1 MKVLGNQ
8 LAEFGGYAALLSNA
22 GSLPPPDEAK
32 TTSPRPVS
40 GTRTVAPSQCSAVA
54 GECILAPAAGPVSA
68 RLYEVVGEGTAA
80 PQNPVSLPA
89 PAVDGASG
97 RVDEPGGRPRAGLAE
112 IGGLLNAAALAAPDA
127 LAVTGY
133 VEASDFAGQVED
145 LARSVECLQLLA
157 AGAVDRT
164 RSEAITAAAA
174 ARSARS
180 RGWVTG
186 WENGVETLNETD
198 AGWPGQATTG
208 GAEPNEPKPG
218 DPTTSDQTPGG
229 RTPSGRTPSAATA
242 AQGVVTA
249 GAGTGTRGG
258 VPVVTSPADD
268 GCRNTAEFLRLRLRI
283 PLREA
288 RRRLALAHQA
298 LPGNSLT
305 GESLPPALPHLASA
319 LAPAPN
325 SLSAEPADG
334 AATPEETAAET
345 GKDRNVCPNG
355 DSPAAVV
362 SAPVVSS
369 CAGTIITAALD
380 RIRHHTTPD
389 VLDLI
394 EHDLT
399 AAAATADPDFVSRL
413 AQRWA
418 ETIDADG
425 TEPTEEAL
433 RHTQGAFIRKPR
445 HGLHRLEIFATTDQY
460 EHLLTVMNAA
470 TNPRTC
476 VPNGAAVPNGVCADT
491 NAGLGPGTGTDTDCD
506 AGGGRGRGGTGGGS
520 CSTRDIV
527 IGADSGD
534 GSGTAQDS
542 AWHDAGPGSGWD
554 LERRTR
560 PQKQLDG
567 IISAVK
573 AGLTTNAL
581 PITGGNRPQIIAT
594 INYKDLF
601 LHRGDPSGG
610 QETGPHGAG
619 GGRAGTGTGTG
630 TGMNA
635 GTGTGTGTGM
645 NAGTGTGTGTGTSM
659 NAGTGTGSGTGM
671 DAAAGVGSG
680 TGTRTDL
687 DTTTGTE
694 PSLASGNFV
703 FTGPVAAATLRKMA
717 CDADIIPAV
726 LGSHGEILD
735 LGRKTRLFTPA
746 QRLALI
752 ARDKGCTFPNC
763 TIPAPWCE
771 AHHITY
777 WSDGGPTSTSNGALL
792 CSAHHHLIHKEQWTI
807 STRHGTPWYTPPKHI
822 DPHQKPQQ
830 NDYFRPPPPPRTQQ
844 E

>member
-8 LAEFGGYAALLSNA
+8 LAEFSGYAALLSNA
-22 GSLPPPDEAK
+22 SSLPP
-32 TTSPRPVS
+32 S
-40 GTRTVAPSQCSAVA
+40 GTGART
-54 GECILAPAAGPVSA
+54 VSA
-68 RLYEVVGEGTAA
+68 RLYEVVGQGTVA
-80 PQNPVSLPA
+80 PPDPVSLPA
-89 PAVDGASG
+89 PAGDDASG
-97 RVDEPGGRPRAGLAE
+97 RVEETGGQPQAGLAE

-127 LAVTGY
+127 LAVAGY
-133 VEASDFAGQVED
+133 VDASDFAGQVED

-164 RSEAITAAAA
+164 RSEAITAATA

-186 WENGVETLNETD
+186 WENGAEILNETD
-198 AGWPGQATTG
+198 AGWPGKATTG
-208 GAEPNEPKPG
+208 GAEPSEPNPG
-218 DPTTSDQTPGG
+218 DSTSSDQTP
-229 RTPSGRTPSAATA
+229 SEQTPSAATA
-242 AQGVVTA
+242 AHGVVTA

-298 LPGNSLT
+298 LPGTSLT
-305 GESLPPALPHLASA
+305 GEPLPPALPHLACA

-325 SLSAEPADG
+325 PLSAGPAES
-334 AATPEETAAET
+334 AATPEATAADTPNDTTEGT
-345 GKDRNVCPNG
+345 NG
-355 DSPAAVV
+355 DSLAAVA

-369 CAGTIITAALD
+369 YAGTIITAALD

-389 VLDLI
+389 VLDRI

-399 AAAATADPDFVSRL
+399 AAAAAADPDFVARL

-470 TNPRTC
+470 TNPRTS
-476 VPNGAAVPNGVCADT
+476 VPNGAGVPNGACADT
-491 NAGLGPGTGTDTDCD
+491 NAGSGTGTGTDSD
-506 AGGGRGRGGTGGGS
+506 AGSGTGGGS

-554 LERRTR
+554 LDRRTR

-610 QETGPHGAG
+610 QESGPRGAG
-619 GGRAGTGTGTG
+619 GGSAGTG

-635 GTGTGTGTGM
+635 GTGTDV
-645 NAGTGTGTGTGTSM
+645 S
-659 NAGTGTGSGTGM
+659 M

-746 QRLALI
+746 QRLALT
-752 ARDKGCTFPNC
+752 ARDQGCTFPNC

-792 CSAHHHLIHKEQWTI
+792 CSAHHHLIHKEQWIIT
-807 STRHGTPWYTPPKHI
+807 TRHGTPWYTPPKHI
-822 DPHQKPQQ
+822 DPQQKPQQ
-830 NDYFRPPPPPRTQQ
+830 NGYFRPPPPPRTQR

>member
-1 MKVLGNQ
+1 M
-8 LAEFGGYAALLSNA
+8 A
-22 GSLPPPDEAK
+22 PPD
-32 TTSPRPVS
+32 
-40 GTRTVAPSQCSAVA
+40 
-54 GECILAPAAGPVSA
+54 PA
-68 RLYEVVGEGTAA
+68 
-80 PQNPVSLPA
+80 SLPA
-89 PAVDGASG
+89 PAVDDASG
-97 RVDEPGGRPRAGLAE
+97 RVEEPGGQPQAGLAE

-127 LAVTGY
+127 LAVAGY

-164 RSEAITAAAA
+164 RSEAITAATA
-174 ARSARS
+174 ARSTRS

-186 WENGVETLNETD
+186 WENDVEILNETD
-198 AGWPGQATTG
+198 AGWPGQATPG
-208 GAEPNEPKPG
+208 DAEPSDPKPG
-218 DPTTSDQTPGG
+218 DPTPSDQ
-229 RTPSGRTPSAATA
+229 TPSAATA
-242 AQGVVTA
+242 AHGVVTA

-268 GCRNTAEFLRLRLRI
+268 GCRTTAEFLRLRLRI

-298 LPGNSLT
+298 LPGTSLT
-305 GESLPPALPHLASA
+305 GEPLPPALPHLACA

-325 SLSAEPADG
+325 PLSAGPADG
-334 AATPEETAAET
+334 AATPEATAADTPNDTTEGT
-345 GKDRNVCPNG
+345 NG
-355 DSPAAVV
+355 DSLAAVA

-369 CAGTIITAALD
+369 YAGTIITAALD

-389 VLDLI
+389 VLDRI

-399 AAAATADPDFVSRL
+399 AAAAAADPDFVARL

-470 TNPRTC
+470 TNPRTS
-476 VPNGAAVPNGVCADT
+476 VPNGLGLSNGACADT
-491 NAGLGPGTGTDTDCD
+491 NAGSGTGTGTDSD
-506 AGGGRGRGGTGGGS
+506 AGSGTGGGS

-554 LERRTR
+554 LDRRTR

-610 QETGPHGAG
+610 QESGPRGAG
-619 GGRAGTGTGTG
+619 GGSAGTG

-635 GTGTGTGTGM
+635 GTGTDV
-645 NAGTGTGTGTGTSM
+645 S
-659 NAGTGTGSGTGM
+659 M

-746 QRLALI
+746 QRLALT
-752 ARDKGCTFPNC
+752 ARDQGCTFPNC

-792 CSAHHHLIHKEQWTI
+792 CSAHHHLIHKEQWIIT
-807 STRHGTPWYTPPKHI
+807 TRHGTPWYTPPKHI
-822 DPHQKPQQ
+822 DPQQKPQQ
-830 NDYFRPPPPPRTQQ
+830 NGYFRPPPPPRTQR